1 MSRMYRNWMFI
12 NCASLL
18 FIAMACKTIEPSLP
32 ELSIQN
38 RAQIEPEVSRLN
50 IDIEVNM
57 KGMFAEAEKSTPLSF
72 EGSSSSCEGVSY
84 TYAFSRKPLTF
95 STLPTQLETK
105 IEGGFSLNLSYCPL
119 CITLWNGKE
128 SCTVPRI
135 YASCGVN
142 EKKRGYSMRYLT
154 TLGLSNDYKLTA
166 KTKLEEFKIK
176 DPCELTFLNYD
187 VTERVEKEIEKELKV
202 MQAKMDED
210 IASIEVK
217 SKIEN
222 AWKELQKS
230 IPIEPYGFL
239 QLNPSSFSTT
249 DLRYED
255 ETAKFTLSLFFSPEI
270 TTDNHSKPYEEL
282 KEMIPNERLEGF
294 SILTDVASSYD
305 TLSSILTNEFK
316 DEVISIKGKEI
327 VVRNLKVIGCQS
339 DRLVLCLE
347 FDGFRKGRV
356 YMVCRPV
363 VDAKM
368 QLLTL
373 EDIDF
378 EIKTKAFLL
387 KSAEW
392 LLGNR
397 IRNAI
402 EKKAKIDMSES
413 LNSLLKTIE
422 DRLNQPLASG
432 VNVHSKLNELR
443 INSLVLGKTHLYIR
457 TQMNGEVKIVIES
470 DEYR

>member
-1 MSRMYRNWMFI
+1 
-12 NCASLL
+12 
-18 FIAMACKTIEPSLP
+18 MACKTVEPSLP
-32 ELSIQN
+32 EMRMQNYDKIQ
-38 RAQIEPEVSRLN
+38 PEVSRLN
-50 IDIEVNM
+50 VDIEVNM

-255 ETAKFTLSLFFSPEI
+255 ETAKFTLSLFFSPMI
-270 TTDNHSKPYEEL
+270 TTDNHSKPYQEL
-282 KEMIPNERLEGF
+282 TEMTPNERLEGF

-363 VDAKM
+363 VDANM

-397 IRNAI
+397 IRNEI

-413 LNSLLKTIE
+413 LNSLLKTLE

-443 INSLVLGKTHLYIR
+443 INSLVLGKTHLYVR
-457 TQMNGEVKIVIES
+457 TNLTGNLKIAVDLD
-470 DEYR
+470 DER